1 MTVKYK
7 TVITRAGAIKL
18 AAATVP
24 NGKKVNF
31 TAMAIGDGGGTLPT
45 PDASQTKLINEI
57 WRHGLNK
64 ISQDKKNKNY
74 VVAELL
80 IPPETGGF
88 WMREMGLYDD
98 TGTLI
103 AVGNMA
109 ESYKPELAE
118 GSGRAQTLRMVIMV
132 SDIESV
138 ELTIDTTLVMATQ
151 DYVDDKIAEHEQS
164 RRHPDATLKEKGF
177 TQLSSATDS
186 TSEALAATPKAVKA
200 VYDLADGKYTAQ
212 DATTKQ
218 KGIVQLSSATDSTSD
233 VLAATPKAV
242 KAVSDE
248 LTSVKESLGTA
259 ADKDVTTS
267 HADVTPGHLLQVG
280 DYGLGVANGSG
291 ETLKSIFDLKC
302 SGKFKAYG
310 AAYQSPSEG
319 MPANSGNTFF
329 GVDATNI
336 YTGQYWV
343 ELIST
348 NQLYVGMVNL
358 TNKTVSWVQYY
369 SPQYKPTPA
378 DIGALALS
386 GGTLTGPVTLNQ
398 GLTSKGRIAW
408 GDYANVVGSTTYN
421 AMVNVYDANGKM
433 RWAFGP
439 YQNGWSIYNYD
450 AAGAYVGNLLNIDY
464 TSKKASFAGVVS
476 TGGEFQTTSANSYR
490 MVYGN
495 YGAFWRQDGGNLY
508 LMMTNSG
515 DAYGAYNSLRP
526 FYVALSTGRVTMG
539 QGLAVNGGITGSGQF
554 VPSDY
559 GNFDAR
565 YYTKAQSD
573 AKYALLARAYT
584 RAESDARYQPKGS
597 FAAPNTASKGA
608 NGWWQCGSSGV
619 IKQWC
624 QGATMTS
631 ETTQAI
637 TFPKAFPS
645 ACLSVS
651 VSTLNVNNNT
661 GTEGMFQLISK
672 TNTGCVVMANRAYGS
687 VGQVAVIIQAVGY

>member
-31 TAMAIGDGGGTLPT
+31 TAMAIGDGGGKLPT
-45 PDASQTKLINEI
+45 PDVSQTKLINEV
-57 WRHGLNK
+57 WRHTLNK
-64 ISQDKKNKNY
+64 ISQDSKNKNY

-151 DYVDDKIAEHEQS
+151 DYVDDKLAKHEQS

-186 TSEALAATPKAVKA
+186 TSESLAATPKAVKVA
-200 VYDLADGKYTAQ
+200 YDLADGKYTAQ

-218 KGIVQLSSATDSTSD
+218 KGIVQLSSATDSTSEM
-233 VLAATPKAV
+233 LAATPKAV

-248 LTSVKESLGTA
+248 LTRVKESLGTA
-259 ADKDVTTS
+259 AGQNVTTS
-267 HADVTPGHLLQVG
+267 RADVTPGHLMQVG

-310 AAYQSPSEG
+310 AAYQSPTEG

-336 YTGQYWV
+336 YAGQYWV
-343 ELIST
+343 ELISI

-358 TNKTVSWVQYY
+358 SNKTVSWVQYY
-369 SPQYKPTPA
+369 SPQFKPTPA

-408 GDYANVVGSTTYN
+408 GDYANAVGSTTYN

-450 AAGAYVGNLLNIDY
+450 AAGAYVGSLLNIDY

-495 YGAFWRQDGGNLY
+495 YGAFWRQDGTNYY
-508 LMMTNSG
+508 LMLTDSG

-526 FYVALSTGRVTMG
+526 F
-539 QGLAVNGGITGSGQF
+539 AVNLASGA
-554 VPSDY
+554 VTIGKLGLVDY

-597 FAAPNTASKGA
+597 FAAPNTASKGV
-608 NGWWQCGSSGV
+608 NGWWQCGSTG
-619 IKQWC
+619 IIEQWC

-637 TFPKAFPS
+637 TFPKAFPN
-645 ACLSVS
+645 ACLRVT
-651 VSTLNVNNNT
+651 VSTVNVNKNT
-661 GTEGMFQLISK
+661 GTEGMFQSISQ
-672 TNTGCVVMANRAYGS
+672 TNTGCMVMANRAYGS
-687 VGQVAVIIQAVGY
+687 IGQVAVVVRAVGY